1 MPRPYC
7 PGAYPPRPDRLV
19 IKFNAF
25 MADTFNKRQRQK
37 KKQKKKRE
45 KREQREE
52 RKMSSLNPPEFMYV
66 DAEGNLT
73 TKRPDPEDKPEIE
86 LEDIDVSTPPG
97 ANN

>member
-1 MPRPYC
+1 
-7 PGAYPPRPDRLV
+7 
-19 IKFNAF
+19 

-37 KKQKKKRE
+37 KKLKKKRE

-52 RKMSSLNPPEFMYV
+52 RKISSLNPPEFMYV